1 MNKRNLIIGLVLLLA
16 VAGGGGWWWQ
26 SQAAKATGDTLLE
39 ATGTVEARKVS
50 LAPQIGGQVVEVL
63 VEEGQRVTAGQP
75 VLRLDDSQLVAQ
87 RAQAEASVRLAQARL
102 EEIKAGARPQE
113 IEAVQVAVEAA
124 GAQLRRVKRGA
135 RPEEI
140 AVAEAAVEVAR
151 AGVQTAEGVVAGAR
165 ANLARIQ
172 AGPTQEE
179 IAIAQRQVE
188 QAKNALWGGQSQRD
202 SICGQAGSLVPQSNC
217 DSARAA
223 VQSAEEQV
231 RITELQLQ
239 QLQRGARQED
249 MAAAQAQL
257 QQALGQLATAQA
269 QLRQAEAVVAQAKMG
284 PAPEDITAAEA
295 GLRQAQANLTLIKA
309 GARAETIA
317 AAQAQVDAAQ
327 AQLDA
332 LDVQLEKFT
341 ITSPWDGVVLTRSV
355 EPGETVMPGATLL
368 GIGRLDLLE
377 LTVYLP
383 EDQFGLVT
391 PGQEA
396 TVRVDAYPDRVFSGT
411 VLRVSDEAEFT
422 PTNVQTKDDR
432 VRLVYAVV
440 ISLENPDPSM
450 GSGQGLALKPGMIAD
465 VAFGK

>member
-1 MNKRNLIIGLVLLLA
+1 MNNRNLIIGILLLVV
-16 VAGGGGWWWQ
+16 VAAGGGWWWQ
-26 SQAAKATGDTLLE
+26 SQAAKASGDTQLE
-39 ATGTVEARKVS
+39 ATGVIEARRVS
-50 LAPQIGGQVVEVL
+50 LAPEIGGQVVEVL

-75 VLRLDDSQLVAQ
+75 VVRLDDSQLVAQ
-87 RAQAEASVRLAQARL
+87 RAQAEAAVRLAQARMDEL
-102 EEIKAGARPQE
+102 KAGARPQE
-113 IEAVQVAVEAA
+113 IEAAQAA
-124 GAQLRRVKRGA
+124 ADAAESQLRRVKRGA

-140 AVAEAAVEVAR
+140 AVAEAAVEVAQ

-179 IAIAQRQVE
+179 VAIAQRQVE
-188 QAKNALWGGQSQRD
+188 QAKNTLWGAQTQRD
-202 SICGQAGSLVPQSNC
+202 SICGQAGTLGQPSGC
-217 DSARAA
+217 DNARAA
-223 VQSAEEQV
+223 VQVAEEQV
-231 RITELQLQ
+231 RIAELQLQ

-249 MAAAQAQL
+249 IAAAQAQL

-284 PAPEDITAAEA
+284 PAPEDITAVEA
-295 GLRQAQANLTLIKA
+295 TLRQAQANLGLIEA

-327 AQLDA
+327 AQLDV

-341 ITSPWDGVVLTRSV
+341 ITSPWDGVVLTRGV
-355 EPGETVMPGATLL
+355 EPGETAMPGATLL

-396 TVRVDAYPDRVFSGT
+396 TVRVDAYPDRVFAGT
-411 VLRVSDEAEFT
+411 VLRVADEAEFT

-440 ISLENPDPSM
+440 ISLDNPD
-450 GSGQGLALKPGMIAD
+450 LALKPGMIAD
-465 VAFGK
+465 VTFGK